1 MSDDTP
7 ATRTDPALG
16 TEGDSDQLQADDT
29 LVDRGVDDVLDE
41 GYAPPER
48 APLTYAHPERLEE
61 DGESLDQRLADEE
74 PETWDT
80 DPLDRPDTTR
90 SGRLV
95 ADADALD
102 GRVNDTYADDAGID
116 GAAASAEEAAVHIV
130 EEP

>member
-16 TEGDSDQLQADDT
+16 TEGDSDQLQQDDT

-48 APLTYAHPERLEE
+48 APLTSPHPDRLVE

-74 PETWDT
+74 PEDWDT